1 MSKQELLEGLTKE
14 QKDKVQNC
22 KNADELMAL
31 AKEEG
36 IELTDE
42 QLAVVAGGGCG
53 VVKSCP
59 ACGSEDVCLAPN
71 RTGADCGKTFY
82 YCRACQHYFFYE
94 KD

>member
-53 VVKSCP
+53 VVKSCYICFTCYFCGY
-59 ACGSEDVCLAPN
+59 ACSIYNETLN
-71 RTGADCGKTFY
+71 W
-82 YCRACQHYFFYE
+82 
-94 KD
+94 